1 VARAFNFI
9 SYYSVTLIKV
19 ILAQHYLLFYL
30 DRSLISPGIVK
41 TNHHKRGECMFEN
54 IFWATAAAI
63 VTGMA
68 INAFTA
74 GFLSLHTRQQWS
86 PLWLQLTGTQI
97 LVTLVSLITI
107 MTLPGLIASLVAI
120 FFSILTVGLMP
131 VFRSRPLIMMA
142 GGLVATASFLIG
154 QSAATGDI
162 VGTEKLVFLGGLGAV
177 VIGIVWG
184 VLHLVFRKR
193 QER

>member
-1 VARAFNFI
+1 
-9 SYYSVTLIKV
+9 
-19 ILAQHYLLFYL
+19 
-30 DRSLISPGIVK
+30 
-41 TNHHKRGECMFEN
+41 MFES
-54 IFWATAAAI
+54 IFWATLAAF

-74 GFLSLHTRQQWS
+74 GFLSLHTKQRWS

-107 MTLPGLIASLVAI
+107 MTLPALMASLVAI
-120 FFSILTVGLMP
+120 FFGIMTVGLMP

-142 GGLVATASFLIG
+142 GGLVATASFLTG

-162 VGTEKLVFLGGLGAV
+162 VGTEKLVSLGGLGAV
-177 VIGIVWG
+177 IIGAAWG
-184 VLHLVFRKR
+184 VLHLVFRKKR
-193 QER
+193 EG